1 MTYEEHIA
9 GLMGIKDYM
18 QKMLRKTNYEGMGEQ
33 DADECGETIDLAIE
47 CIEKQIATEPEIQ
60 YFDNKALKK
69 YCPYCGTDITFK
81 TWNYCQNCG
90 QHLKL

>member
-9 GLMGIKDYM
+9 GLKGIKDYM
-18 QKMLRKTNYEGMGEQ
+18 QKMLRKTNYEGMEEQ
-33 DADECGETIDLAIE
+33 DAEECGQTIDIAIE
-47 CIEKQIATEPEIQ
+47 CIEKQIETTPDSQ
-60 YFDNKALKK
+60 YFDNKILKRL
-69 YCPYCGTDITFK
+69 CPCCGRDITFK